1 MCRSSRWS
9 LALAGVLY
17 LSSCSRPDR
26 VEAKSE
32 SRKPATVPV
41 AKVGRE
47 DLSRDVVVSAEF
59 HPFQE
64 VEVHAKVAGYL
75 KKIYVDVGDRVK
87 AGQTLAVLE
96 IPEMENDLTRATA
109 TTRRSSSEVQR
120 YREELGRSQAAHEA
134 THKSYERLAA
144 VIKTRPNLV
153 AQQEIDDAL
162 ARDRTSESAVSAAR
176 AALASSEQQVE
187 VSQADEAKTKTLNA
201 YSRITAP
208 FAGIIT
214 KRYADTGAMV
224 QAGTASQSQPLVRLS
239 QNDLL
244 RLILPV
250 PESVVPRIHIGAT
263 VQVRVPTLNR
273 SFEGKVSRFAERVSA
288 ATRTMETEVDVP
300 NKSLLLVP
308 GMFAEAVINL
318 DRREHALAIPLQAL
332 VTQDQKSTVY
342 VVGPDRKIQER
353 AVKLGLETPDR
364 VEVLSGL
371 NANDLVITG
380 GRSQLKPG
388 QVVEPKIT
396 QAANIKGEQ

>member
-1 MCRSSRWS
+1 MYRTILRNLT
-9 LALAGVLY
+9 LASVLCC
-17 LSSCSRPDR
+17 SSCSRPDR
-26 VEAKSE
+26 IEAKSE

-41 AKVGRE
+41 VKVERE
-47 DLSRDVVVSAEF
+47 DLTRDVVVSAEF

-75 KKIYVDVGDRVK
+75 KKIYVDVGDHVK

-120 YREELGRSQAAHEA
+120 YREELGRAQAAHEA

-176 AALASSEQQVE
+176 AALASAEQQVQ

-208 FAGIIT
+208 FTGIIT

-250 PESVVPRIHIGAT
+250 PESVVPHIHIGAQ

-300 NKSLLLVP
+300 NKSMLLVP

-318 DRREHALAIPLQAL
+318 ERRENALALPLQAV
-332 VTQDQKSTVY
+332 VTQNRKSTVY
-342 VVGPDRKIQER
+342 VVSPDRKIQER